1 MQIAIDG
8 PASAGKSTIAKIIAQ
23 KLDYIYTDTGAM
35 YRAATWLAQK
45 EQVDYNAG
53 ATIVQLLQKNPIS
66 FQIHSD
72 QQYIYVGDRDI
83 STEIRMPQIS
93 NNVSQVAALPEVREF
108 LVSQQQQIA
117 ADNNVVMDGRDIGTT
132 VLPAA
137 DVKIFLIASVQERAH
152 RRYLENLTRNI
163 QTPLAELEKEISL
176 RDYKDSHRSISPLK
190 KAVDAIEV
198 DTTSLSID
206 QVVQKILKI
215 INDKINK

>member
-1 MQIAIDG
+1 M
-8 PASAGKSTIAKIIAQ
+8 
-23 KLDYIYTDTGAM
+23 
-35 YRAATWLAQK
+35 
-45 EQVDYNAG
+45 
-53 ATIVQLLQKNPIS
+53 
-66 FQIHSD
+66 
-72 QQYIYVGDRDI
+72 
-83 STEIRMPQIS
+83 
-93 NNVSQVAALPEVREF
+93 AALPEVREF